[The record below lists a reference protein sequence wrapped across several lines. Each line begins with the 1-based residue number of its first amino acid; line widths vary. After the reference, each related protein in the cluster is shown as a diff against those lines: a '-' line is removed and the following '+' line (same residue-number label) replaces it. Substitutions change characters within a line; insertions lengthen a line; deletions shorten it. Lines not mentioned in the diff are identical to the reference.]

1 MRLTAK
7 HFPSTIPAWFTAL
20 PLALALTASVPAHAS
35 DTVAWPDSY
44 PSRLQVLALVQT
56 INADILA
63 STSAT
68 LTLEKWCADHAM
80 SATPKVT
87 ARLQRGTIK
96 AASAAQRARLQ
107 VDADTPIRYRRVQLY
122 CGEHLLSEADN
133 WYVPERLTAAMN
145 QLLDETDTPFGKA
158 VLPLAPYRRTI
169 AAKTLWSPLP
179 DKWETGQA
187 PTPATHGAALA
198 IPPALFEHTAVLY
211 TSANLPFS
219 EVRETYQRGLLDFPP
234 PPAR

>member
-7 HFPSTIPAWFTAL
+7 HAPSTIPAWL
-20 PLALALTASVPAHAS
+20 MALALTASGPAHAS
-35 DTVAWPDSY
+35 DAATWPDNY
-44 PSRLQVLALVQT
+44 TARLQVLALVQT

-68 LTLEKWCADHAM
+68 LTLEKWCSDHAL
-80 SATPKVT
+80 SATPRVT
-87 ARLQRGTIK
+87 ARLQRGAVK

-107 VDADTPIRYRRVQLY
+107 VEADTPIRYRRVQLY

-133 WYVPERLTAAMN
+133 WYVPERLSPAMN
-145 QLLDETDTPFGKA
+145 RLLDETDTPFGKA

-169 AAKTLWSPLP
+169 AARTLWSPLP

-187 PTPATHGAALA
+187 PVPAMHGAALD

-211 TSANLPFS
+211 TSAHLPFS

>member
-7 HFPSTIPAWFTAL
+7 HPLPSFTAWIA
-20 PLALALTASVPAHAS
+20 ALAASSSLHAA
-35 DTVAWPDSY
+35 DAIAWPDNY
-44 PSRLQVLALVQT
+44 QSRLQVQALVQT
-56 INADILA
+56 INANILA

-87 ARLQRGTIK
+87 AHLLRGVTK
-96 AASAAQRARLQ
+96 TASAEQRARLQ
-107 VDADTPIRYRRVQLY
+107 VAADTPIGYRRVQLY

-133 WYVPERLTAAMN
+133 WYVPERLTPAMN
-145 QLLDETDTPFGKA
+145 RLLDETDTPFGKA

-169 AAKTLWSPLP
+169 AARTLWSPLP
-179 DKWETGQA
+179 DKWETGQV
-187 PTPATHGAALA
+187 PLPAAQAAALDL
-198 IPPALFEHTAVLY
+198 PSALFEHTAVLY
-211 TSANLPFS
+211 TSAHLPFS